1 MCRIIDQLANEIDI
15 KPAEA
20 NYIFVGITAILI
32 QKIPVLQQVLEDI
45 FEEEDDARLN
55 EHMDKI
61 VRIIQQEQWNE
72 KFKHC
77 LIPSQKHIVRPYSG
91 GELF

>member
-55 EHMDKI
+55 EHMDKMA
-61 VRIIQQEQWNE
+61 RIIQQEQWNE

-77 LIPSQKHIVRPYSG
+77 IMPCQKHIVKPCGG